1 MNFDDISKKLIK
13 ISKDTVTEVQKMNE
27 VRQLG
32 AKVSDEK
39 KKINKIYTEIGKKL
53 YDMYREEPLAGF
65 ETEIGG
71 IDEGFARID
80 LLQAQIRSV
89 KGVVLCPCC
98 KMEVGIHESFCSNC
112 GSRMPETVPI
122 EDVEAAVV
130 LDAGDVTE
138 TDAEETPDG
147 ETVGDAEGVSAEQGD
162 TEAEM
167 TSEAHD
173 EDAEVVDEAGMSAEA
188 CDEDAEVADEAGMSA
203 EACDAEAEVA
213 DEAGMTEETFG
224 ADAEVVDEAD
234 AAQMDGVIAE
244 EAVSE
249 DVEAAAKLDGVSPED
264 AEAEDVTPEDAGQGM

>member
-147 ETVGDAEGVSAEQGD
+147 ETVGDAEGVSAEQED

-167 TSEAHD
+167 TSEACDEDVEVADEAGMSAEVCD
-173 EDAEVVDEAGMSAEA
+173 EDAEVVDEAGI
-188 CDEDAEVADEAGMSA
+188 SA
-203 EACDAEAEVA
+203 EACDAEVEVA

-264 AEAEDVTPEDAGQGM
+264 AVAEDVTTEDAGQGM

>member
-112 GSRMPETVPI
+112 GSRMPETVSI

-138 TDAEETPDG
+138 MDAEETPDG
-147 ETVGDAEGVSAEQGD
+147 ETVGDAEGVSAEQED

-167 TSEAHD
+167 TSEA
-173 EDAEVVDEAGMSAEA
+173 
-188 CDEDAEVADEAGMSA
+188 CDE
-203 EACDAEAEVA
+203 
-213 DEAGMTEETFG
+213 
-224 ADAEVVDEAD
+224 DAEVVDEAD

-264 AEAEDVTPEDAGQGM
+264 AAVEDVTTEDAGQGM

>member
-13 ISKDTVTEVQKMNE
+13 ISKDTVSEVQKMNE

-32 AKVSDEK
+32 AKVNDEK

-53 YDMYREEPLAGF
+53 YDMYREEPLEGF
-65 ETEIGG
+65 ETEISG

-89 KGVVLCPCC
+89 KGVILCPCC

-122 EDVEAAVV
+122 EDVEATVV

-138 TDAEETPDG
+138 TDAEEEPVG
-147 ETVGDAEGVSAEQGD
+147 ETDGDAEAVSAEQD
-162 TEAEM
+162 DAEAAAEACDAETEGADENGMSAE
-167 TSEAHD
+167 SCDVE
-173 EDAEVVDEAGMSAEA
+173 AEVVDEAETAAEA
-188 CDEDAEVADEAGMSA
+188 FDAE
-203 EACDAEAEVA
+203 
-213 DEAGMTEETFG
+213 
-224 ADAEVVDEAD
+224 AEVVDEAE

-249 DVEAAAKLDGVSPED
+249 DAEAAAKLDGVSL
-264 AEAEDVTPEDAGQGM
+264 EDAGEEDTVAEGVKHTETE

>member
-147 ETVGDAEGVSAEQGD
+147 ETVGDAEGVSAEQ
-162 TEAEM
+162 AEM
-167 TSEAHD
+167 TSEACD
-173 EDAEVVDEAGMSAEA
+173 EDAEVVDEAGMTAETFGADAEVADESGMTAKA
-188 CDEDAEVADEAGMSA
+188 CDEDAEVANEAGMA
-203 EACDAEAEVA
+203 
-213 DEAGMTEETFG
+213 EETFG

-264 AEAEDVTPEDAGQGM
+264 AEAEDVTTEAAGQGM

>member
-147 ETVGDAEGVSAEQGD
+147 ETVGDAEGVSAEQED

-167 TSEAHD
+167 TSEACD
-173 EDAEVVDEAGMSAEA
+173 EDAEVV
-188 CDEDAEVADEAGMSA
+188 DEAGMSA

-213 DEAGMTEETFG
+213 DEAGMAEETFG

-264 AEAEDVTPEDAGQGM
+264 AEAEDVTTEDAGQGM

>member
-147 ETVGDAEGVSAEQGD
+147 ETVGDAEGVSAEQED
-162 TEAEM
+162 TEGEM
-167 TSEAHD
+167 TSEAC
-173 EDAEVVDEAGMSAEA
+173 DA
-188 CDEDAEVADEAGMSA
+188 DAEVANEAGMSA
-203 EACDAEAEVA
+203 EACDAEVEVT
-213 DEAGMTEETFG
+213 DEAEMAEETFG
-224 ADAEVVDEAD
+224 EDAEVVDEAD

-249 DVEAAAKLDGVSPED
+249 DVEAAAKLDGVLPED
-264 AEAEDVTPEDAGQGM
+264 AEAEDVTTEDAGQGM